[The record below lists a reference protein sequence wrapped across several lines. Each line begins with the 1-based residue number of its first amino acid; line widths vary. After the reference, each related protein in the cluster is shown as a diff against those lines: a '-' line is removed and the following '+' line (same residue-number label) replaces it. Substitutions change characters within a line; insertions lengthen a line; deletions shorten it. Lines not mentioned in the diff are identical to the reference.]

1 MKGMVNMRDV
11 RSVLPMQ
18 TAKTGYI
25 VISALLCIL
34 GVCVICRPDISTA
47 MLGSFAGIVLIV
59 FGIFKLIGYFSKD
72 LYRLAFQF
80 DLAFGIL
87 MLILGIVILTKP
99 ENLIHFM
106 CIATG
111 LYFTAD
117 GLMKLQTVRDSR
129 SFGIRSWWII
139 LIAAV
144 LTCVLGIA
152 LMLRPTESTAFIM
165 RLFGTAV
172 LAEGLLNLATVLITV
187 KIIRHQK
194 PDIIEVPYRKGDTL

>member
-1 MKGMVNMRDV
+1 MRDV
-11 RSVLPMQ
+11 RSILPMQ

-34 GVCVICRPDISTA
+34 GAFVICQPDVSTA
-47 MLGSFAGIVLIV
+47 VLGSFAGIMLIV

-99 ENLIHFM
+99 ENLMHFL

-111 LYFTAD
+111 LYVTAD

-129 SFGIRSWWII
+129 SFGIKSWWVI

-144 LTCVLGIA
+144 LTCALGIA
-152 LMLRPTESTAFIM
+152 LMLHPAEGTVIIM
-165 RLFGTAV
+165 RLFGAVV

-187 KIIRHQK
+187 KIVKNQK
-194 PDIIEVPYRKGDTL
+194 PDIIEVHYREGDTL

>member
-1 MKGMVNMRDV
+1 MRHV

-34 GVCVICRPDISTA
+34 GASIICRPDVSTA
-47 MLGSFAGIVLIV
+47 VLGSFAGIMLIV

-99 ENLIHFM
+99 ENLMHFL

-111 LYFTAD
+111 LYVTAD

-129 SFGIRSWWII
+129 SFGIRSWWVI
-139 LIAAV
+139 LIAAL
-144 LTCVLGIA
+144 LTCALGIA
-152 LMLRPTESTAFIM
+152 LMLRPAEGSALM
-165 RLFGTAV
+165 MQLFGGVV

-187 KIIRHQK
+187 KIVKNQK
-194 PDIIEVPYRKGDTL
+194 PDIIDVPFEEGDKL